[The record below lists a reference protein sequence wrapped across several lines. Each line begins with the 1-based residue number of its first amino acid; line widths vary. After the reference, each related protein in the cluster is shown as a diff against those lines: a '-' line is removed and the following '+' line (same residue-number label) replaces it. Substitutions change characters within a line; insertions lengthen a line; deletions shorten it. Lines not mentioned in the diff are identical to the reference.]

1 MGSGIEKARAINPE
15 LAAAIENMR
24 DQLLLV
30 LIGRLGGK
38 VEVPVRE
45 IDGTGGIAMTMDL
58 DTKRR
63 VFTFEL
69 VDKP

>member
-1 MGSGIEKARAINPE
+1 MGSGIEMARAINPE
-15 LAAAIENMR
+15 LAAAVENMR

-45 IDGTGGIAMTMDL
+45 IDGTGGMVMTMDL
-58 DTKRR
+58 DPVRR

-69 VDKP
+69 RPKK

>member
-15 LAAAIENMR
+15 LAAAIDDMK

-38 VEVPVRE
+38 VDVPVLE
-45 IDGTGGIAMTMDL
+45 IDGTGGIVMTMDL
-58 DTKRR
+58 DPITR

-69 VDKP
+69 RPKK